1 MYIYKQTYTCPHIV
15 FTLPTPTILEH
26 IIMVPLGEIWNF
38 LNGMYF
44 RKGPGNFNMAF
55 PLHFV
60 GQDMWYTRAH
70 FLYYRSHHKFYTFP
84 AYVHVHIL
92 YTYSAIQMY
101 YSTVHHMYILYTL
114 FFCSLILRGDPLS
127 QRLLFRGLTES
138 LQRTHIQLH
147 TTQSPAITNNQVLLY
162 TDTVWS
168 VAALFFQVIQGC
180 RAGFEPKKHPITLAQ
195 HHH

>member
-1 MYIYKQTYTCPHIV
+1 MYIYKQTYTSPHKV

-114 FFCSLILRGDPLS
+114 FFV
-127 QRLLFRGLTES
+127 LLFYVGTHLARCYSSRDPQNRYNAHTYSYTQHNHQQSQTIKSNYTHTLCGQWQHFFVKSFRG
-138 LQRTHIQLH
+138 
-147 TTQSPAITNNQVLLY
+147 
-162 TDTVWS
+162 
-168 VAALFFQVIQGC
+168 
-180 RAGFEPKKHPITLAQ
+180 AGLGLNPKHPITLA
-195 HHH
+195 HHHH